1 MQTQFIRSL
10 SINQKIWYGY
20 AVSIGIATFGTG
32 LGLMIGDYYQQ
43 KAKEKLDLT
52 HQQQTILNE
61 VQNEVLSTRLNS
73 EKLVPMLGNSSVIES
88 EINNLYQSSSHV
100 KALIF
105 ELKYLVDINLKKHH
119 EDPSNVKDIL
129 KNHEKT
135 LTSYVDLV
143 NSILSEINS
152 QKLPPEK
159 IEPAQKHLRLFINGV
174 ASVKFEKISEELNQI
189 IAEVK
194 IKESQAKI
202 ALDYAEYLRI
212 EIIVFSMFLSV
223 TAAAILAYCTSRA
236 ISLPIKWVT
245 QIAQRASEESNYYL
259 RAPVI
264 TQDEIGLLATSLNQL
279 IERISEQFKELQGTQ
294 AQLIQAE
301 KMLSLSSMVA
311 GVAHEINNPINFI
324 YANLNYTNRYVKDL
338 MELVVLYQ
346 TYYPEPI
353 PELQEKIEAIEVD
366 FLLIDLPK
374 VLASMQNGAERIRQ
388 IVISLRNF
396 SRLDESEMKRV
407 NIHEGIDNA
416 LLILNYRIHSKI
428 KIINKY
434 GDLPEIECY
443 PAQLNQVFINILI
456 NAIDALEEVQ
466 INSQTKAK
474 IEETDLCTVNSSFSP
489 TITIST
495 ETVDPN
501 YIRVGIWNNGP
512 GIPPE
517 IQRKLFDPFF
527 TTKPPGK
534 GTGLGLAIAYQII
547 AKHSGKIQVISESE
561 QGVEFEIILP
571 IKSE

>member
-1 MQTQFIRSL
+1 MPTQFIRNL

-20 AVSIGIATFGTG
+20 AVAIGIATLGTG
-32 LGLMIGDYYQQ
+32 SGLIIGDYYQQ

-52 HQQQTILNE
+52 HQQQTILNQ
-61 VQNEVLSTRLNS
+61 VKNEVLTTRLNS
-73 EKLVPMLGNSSVIES
+73 KKLVSMLGNSSVIES
-88 EINNLYQSSSHV
+88 EINNLYQSSSQV
-100 KALIF
+100 KTLIF
-105 ELKYLVDINLKKHH
+105 ELKYLVDINLKKYH
-119 EDPSNVKDIL
+119 EDPSNVKNIL
-129 KNHEKT
+129 KIHEKA

-152 QKLPPEK
+152 ENLSPQQ
-159 IEPAQKHLRLFINGV
+159 IEPAQKRLRLFINGV
-174 ASVKFEKISEELNQI
+174 AAVKFEKLSEELNQI
-189 IAEVK
+189 IAQVK

-202 ALDYAEYLRI
+202 ALNYAESLRI
-212 EIIVFSMFLSV
+212 TIIITSMFLSA
-223 TAAAILAYCTSRA
+223 TTAAILAYCTSRA

-245 QIAQRASEESNYYL
+245 QIAERASEESNYYL

-279 IERISEQFKELQGTQ
+279 IERISEQLKELQGTQ
-294 AQLIQAE
+294 SQLIQAE

-353 PELQEKIEAIEVD
+353 PEIQEKIEAIEVD

-407 NIHEGIDNA
+407 NIHEGINNA
-416 LLILNYRIHSKI
+416 LLILNYRINSKI

-434 GDLPEIECY
+434 GDLPEIYCY

-456 NAIDALEEVQ
+456 NGIDALEEFK

-474 IEETDLCTVNSSFSP
+474 IKETNLCTVNSSFSP

-495 ETVDPN
+495 EILDSN
-501 YIRVGIWNNGP
+501 YIRVGIENNGP

-561 QGVEFEIILP
+561 QGVEFEIVLP

>member
-43 KAKEKLDLT
+43 KAKEKLDLI
-52 HQQQTILNE
+52 HQEQTILNE
-61 VQNEVLSTRLNS
+61 VQNEVLSTQLNS

-88 EINNLYQSSSHV
+88 EINNFYQSSYHV
-100 KALIF
+100 NTLIS
-105 ELKYLVDINLKKHH
+105 ELKYLIDIKLKKHH
-119 EDPSNVKDIL
+119 ENSSNVKDIL
-129 KNHEKT
+129 KIYEKT

-143 NSILSEINS
+143 NSILAEINAENLS
-152 QKLPPEK
+152 PQQ

-174 ASVKFEKISEELNQI
+174 ASVKFEKLSKELNQI
-189 IAEVK
+189 IAQVK

-202 ALDYAEYLRI
+202 ALNYAEYLRI
-212 EIIVFSMFLSV
+212 TIIIASMFLSV
-223 TAAAILAYCTSRA
+223 TTAAILAYCTSRA

-245 QIAQRASEESNYYL
+245 QIAQRVSEESNYYL

-264 TQDEIGLLATSLNQL
+264 TKDEIGLLAVSLNQL

-338 MELVVLYQ
+338 MELVILYQ

-353 PELQEKIEAIEVD
+353 PELQEKIEAIEID

-396 SRLDESEMKRV
+396 SRLDESEMKQV

-416 LLILNYRIHSKI
+416 LLILNYRINDQI
-428 KIINKY
+428 KIITKY

-456 NAIDALEEVQ
+456 NAIDALEEVK
-466 INSQTKAK
+466 INAQTKAEIK
-474 IEETDLCTVNSSFSP
+474 ETNLCSVNSSFSP
-489 TITIST
+489 TIIIST
-495 ETVDPN
+495 EIVDSN

-547 AKHSGKIQVISESE
+547 AKHSGKIKVTSDSE
-561 QGVEFEIILP
+561 QGAEFEIMLP
-571 IKSE
+571 IKPE

>member
-1 MQTQFIRSL
+1 MQTQFLRSL
-10 SINQKIWYGY
+10 SINKKIGYGY
-20 AVSIGIATFGTG
+20 AVAVGIATLGTLSG
-32 LGLMIGDYYQQ
+32 LLIGDYYQQ
-43 KAKEKLDLT
+43 EAKEKLDLT
-52 HQQQTILNE
+52 HQQKALLNE
-61 VQNEVLSTRLNS
+61 VQNEVLNSQLNY

-88 EINNLYQSSSHV
+88 EINHFYQSSSQV
-100 KALIF
+100 KTLIS
-105 ELKYLVDINLKKHH
+105 ELKFLVDIH
-119 EDPSNVKDIL
+119 VKNHPRDATEL
-129 KNHEKT
+129 KNLLKIHEQA
-135 LTSYVDLV
+135 LTSYIELV
-143 NSILSEINS
+143 NDLLSEINP
-152 QKLPPEK
+152 QNLRPED
-159 IEPAQKHLRLFINGV
+159 IEPAQKRLRIFINGV
-174 ASVKFEKISEELNQI
+174 ASVRFEKISEELTQI
-189 IAEVK
+189 IAQVK

-202 ALDYAEYLRI
+202 AFNQAESLRI

-223 TAAAILAYCTSRA
+223 SAAAILAYCTSRA

-245 QIAQRASEESNYYL
+245 QIAQRASAESNYYL

-264 TQDEIGLLATSLNQL
+264 TQDEIGLLATSINQL
-279 IERISEQFKELQGTQ
+279 IQRIAEQFKELKGTQ

-324 YANLNYTNRYVKDL
+324 YANLNYTNHYVEDL
-338 MELVVLYQ
+338 MELVLLYQ
-346 TYYPEPI
+346 QYYPEPI
-353 PELQEKIEAIEVD
+353 LEIQEKIEAIEVD

-388 IVISLRNF
+388 IVVSLRNF

-416 LLILNYRIHSKI
+416 LLILNYRINAKI
-428 KIINKY
+428 EIINKY
-434 GDLPEIECY
+434 GNLPEIECY

-466 INSQTKAK
+466 VKPQKNKNEPTLFTDNCSFYPRLKIQTE
-474 IEETDLCTVNSSFSP
+474 I
-489 TITIST
+489 
-495 ETVDPN
+495 VDSN

-517 IQRKLFDPFF
+517 IQRQLFDPFF

-534 GTGLGLAIAYQII
+534 GTGLGLAIAYQIV
-547 AKHSGKIQVISESE
+547 AKHGGKIRLISEHE
-561 QGVEFEIILP
+561 QGVEFEILLP